1 MGKILHA
8 SGSGYFVE
16 CVQVGAGG
24 FGVGVFSLDHF
35 MKMYWRAKAF
45 RFTLQATLAIID
57 PGGEYTYTYFCN
69 TPTNPPPIFQKSG
82 LEYNEELDDYPP
94 IVNEEEMVCGF
105 QWIPQYFYKDELRGS
120 NLYGFVATSQY
131 VNDPATL
138 YNFTGYLKMDIS
150 FITGLNNVG
159 DIAITLGQPTSFPYN
174 IQAPIN
180 FGGVTVQGYLGYR
193 SPDEYSFILDTAASS
208 FTASFEVDEYFSFGG
223 TINTSTGEPL

>member
-16 CVQVGAGG
+16 CVFAGTSEFGA
-24 FGVGVFSLDHF
+24 GVFSLDHF

-57 PGGEYTYTYFCN
+57 PGDEYTQTYFCN
-69 TPTNPPPIFQKSG
+69 TPTNPPLIFQKVG

-105 QWIPQYFYKDELRGS
+105 QWIPQSFYGDELGGS
-120 NLYGFVATSQY
+120 NLDGFAATSQD

-138 YNFTGYLKMDIS
+138 YNFTGYLEMDIS
-150 FITGLNNVG
+150 FITGLTNVG
-159 DIAITLGQPTSFPYN
+159 VIVISLGRPSLFYN